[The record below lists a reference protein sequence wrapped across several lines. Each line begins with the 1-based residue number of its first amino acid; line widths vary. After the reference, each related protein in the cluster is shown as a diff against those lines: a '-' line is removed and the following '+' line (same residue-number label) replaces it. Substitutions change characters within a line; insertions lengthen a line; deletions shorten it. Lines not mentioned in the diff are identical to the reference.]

1 MSYYPKSQIKTD
13 LYTKGKEF
21 RVISLQKE
29 YTGYYWK
36 TSKGEYFSGR
46 NPKDGTPLEL
56 EVIPTIPASK
66 NNVVTYTLG
75 QDNNLYNFF
84 KGIDVSKTFL
94 LPTYVKPSPSK
105 DDYQIGNFI
114 RYFAKKYT
122 QNIYIETSKEIYD
135 NLDNQNEE
143 YDYPSYLIFTLVWVL
158 TGSSLSVEKA
168 NRNIVKSTEQR
179 LNINGLD
186 TYLKFNYLEFYK

>member
-66 NNVVTYTLG
+66 NGIVTYTLG

-84 KGIDVSKTFL
+84 KGVDVSKTFL
-94 LPTYVKPSPSK
+94 LPTYVKPSPNK

-168 NRNIVKSTEQR
+168 NRNIIKSTEQR